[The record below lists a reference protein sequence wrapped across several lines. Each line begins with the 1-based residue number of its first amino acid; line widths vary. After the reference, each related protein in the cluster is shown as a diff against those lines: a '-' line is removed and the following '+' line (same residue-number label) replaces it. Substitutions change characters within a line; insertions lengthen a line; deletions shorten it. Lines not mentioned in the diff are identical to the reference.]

1 MQLHLIVL
9 KILRTEGSIL
19 INWLK
24 NISMENKN
32 FLYNLYYDWWK
43 NIDKF
48 IFSLILLLFFIGLFF
63 SLTSTSLLVSDKLDT
78 NDYSFFFK
86 HLIFILLGIIT
97 IFFLSSIKQ
106 EKLLKFSSIIFIISL
121 ISLILVPV
129 IGIEVKGSKR
139 WIDLYFLPR
148 FQPIELVKPFLIIFI
163 SLILSSEKYSNIYLK
178 YFFTFLIT
186 LLVALLLAVQPDIG
200 QTLLVFFSWSIL
212 IFTSG
217 ISIVFLLI
225 LFLLLIFVFSYLVFF
240 VPKFEYIKNRLVSF
254 FNSETG
260 TQNFQSDK
268 AIDSITSGG
277 FFGKGIGEGTLKNRV
292 PEAHTDYIISVISEE
307 FGVIAI
313 ILILLLFLIFIYS
326 VFKKVYF
333 ENEEKIKLILVGCI
347 SLILMQAMIHIGVN
361 IRLFP
366 TTGMT
371 LPFISY
377 GGSSII
383 SISILSGIILNLTK
397 RKIN

>member
-1 MQLHLIVL
+1 
-9 KILRTEGSIL
+9 
-19 INWLK
+19 
-24 NISMENKN
+24 MEYKR
-32 FLYNLYYDWWK
+32 FIHNLYYEWWK
-43 NIDKF
+43 NINKF
-48 IFSLILLLFFIGLFF
+48 IFSLIILLFLTGLFF
-63 SLTSTSLLVSDKLDT
+63 SLVSTSLIASDKLDT
-78 NDYSFFFK
+78 NDYTFFFK
-86 HLIFILLGIIT
+86 HLVFIFLGTIIILGI
-97 IFFLSSIKQ
+97 SSLKK
-106 EKLLKFSSIIFIISL
+106 EKLFSISL
-121 ISLILVPV
+121 IIFLLSLIFLVLVPF
-129 IGIEVKGSKR
+129 IGVEVKGSKR

-148 FQPIELVKPFLIIFI
+148 FQPVELVKPFLIIFI
-163 SLILSSEKYSNIYLK
+163 SSILCSQKYSNIYVK
-178 YFFTFLIT
+178 YLISFLVT
-186 LLVALLLAVQPDIG
+186 LCIAFLLAVQPDIG
-200 QTLLVFFSWSIL
+200 QTFLVFFSWLIL

-217 ISIVFLLI
+217 MSIIFLLGLFLSLISIF
-225 LFLLLIFVFSYLVFF
+225 FYLIFF
-240 VPKFEYIKNRLVSF
+240 VSKFEYIKSRLISF
-254 FNSETG
+254 FDSETG
-260 TQNFQSDK
+260 SHNFQSDK
-268 AIDSITSGG
+268 ALESITSGG

-333 ENEEKIKLILVGCI
+333 ENEEKTKLILVGCV
-347 SLILMQAMIHIGVN
+347 SLILMQAMVHVGVN

-371 LPFISY
+371 LPFLSY

>member
-1 MQLHLIVL
+1 
-9 KILRTEGSIL
+9 
-19 INWLK
+19 
-24 NISMENKN
+24 MEYKKTVFN
-32 FLYNLYYDWWK
+32 FYYQWWK

-48 IFSLILLLFFIGLFF
+48 IFLLIVLLFCTGLFF
-63 SLTSTSLLVSDKLDT
+63 SLVSTSLVASDKLNT

-86 HLIFILLGIIT
+86 HCIFILLGLFI
-97 IFFLSSIKQ
+97 IFFLSSIDK
-106 EKLLKFSSIIFIISL
+106 ETLLKFSVIFFL
-121 ISLILVPV
+121 ISLIFLILVPF
-129 IGIEVKGSKR
+129 IGIEIKGSKR
-139 WIDLYFLPR
+139 WIDLNFLPR
-148 FQPIELVKPFLIIFI
+148 FQPIELVKPFLIMFI
-163 SLILSSEKYSNIYLK
+163 SIILSSQKYTNIYIK
-178 YFFTFLIT
+178 YLLTFFTT
-186 LLVALLLAVQPDIG
+186 LVIALLLAVQPDIG
-200 QTLLVFFSWSIL
+200 QTLLIFFSWSIL

-217 ISIVFLLI
+217 INIFFLII
-225 LFLLLIFVFSYLVFF
+225 LFLFLIFAFLYLIFF
-240 VPKFEYIKNRLVSF
+240 VEKFEYIKNRLTSF
-254 FNSETG
+254 FDSEKG
-260 TQNFQSDK
+260 THNFQSDK

-326 VFKKVYF
+326 VFKKVNF
-333 ENEEKIKLILVGCI
+333 ENDEKIKLILVGCA
-347 SLILMQAMIHIGVN
+347 SLILMQTMIHIGVN

-397 RKIN
+397 RKIA

>member
-1 MQLHLIVL
+1 
-9 KILRTEGSIL
+9 
-19 INWLK
+19 
-24 NISMENKN
+24 MEYRRN
-32 FLYNLYYDWWK
+32 LYNLYYDWWK
-43 NIDKF
+43 NVDKF
-48 IFSLILLLFFIGLFF
+48 IFSLIILLFFVGLFF
-63 SLTSTSLLVSDKLDT
+63 SLVSTSLIVSDKLDT

-86 HLIFILLGIIT
+86 HLTFILLGLLII
-97 IFFLSSIKQ
+97 FSFSSIDQ
-106 EKLLKFSSIIFIISL
+106 EKLLKLSTIIFLFSL
-121 ISLILVPV
+121 LFLILVPF

-139 WIDLYFLPR
+139 WIDFYFLPR

-163 SLILSSEKYSNIYLK
+163 SIILSSQKFSNIYFK
-178 YFFTFLIT
+178 YLISFLTTLGIAI
-186 LLVALLLAVQPDIG
+186 LLVIQPDIG
-200 QTLLVFFSWSIL
+200 QTLLVFFTWLVL

-217 ISIVFLLI
+217 INIIFLTI
-225 LFLLLIFVFSYLVFF
+225 LFLSLIFTFLYLVFF
-240 VPKFEYIKNRLVSF
+240 VEKFLYIKNRLLSF
-254 FNSETG
+254 FNSEAG
-260 TQNFQSDK
+260 TYNSQSDK
-268 AIDSITSGG
+268 AIESITSGG
-277 FFGKGIGEGTLKNRV
+277 YFGKGIGEGTLKNTV
-292 PEAHTDYIISVISEE
+292 PEAHTDYVISVISEE

-333 ENEEKIKLILVGCI
+333 EKDEKIKLILVGCV

-383 SISILSGIILNLTK
+383 GVSILSGIILNFTK

>member
-1 MQLHLIVL
+1 M
-9 KILRTEGSIL
+9 ES
-19 INWLK
+19 K
-24 NISMENKN
+24 NL
-32 FLYNLYYDWWK
+32 LYSVYYNWWK

-48 IFSLILLLFFIGLFF
+48 IFSLIIFLFLIGLFF
-63 SLTSTSLLVSDKLDT
+63 SLVSTSLIASDKLDT

-86 HLIFILLGIIT
+86 HLAFIILGLAVIFI
-97 IFFLSSIKQ
+97 
-106 EKLLKFSSIIFIISL
+106 FSSIDQNKLFKYSIIVFL
-121 ISLILVPV
+121 ISLIFLFLVPL

-139 WIDLYFLPR
+139 WLDLYLLPR
-148 FQPIELVKPFLIIFI
+148 FQPVELVKPFLIIFI
-163 SLILSSEKYSNIYLK
+163 SLILCNQKYNNIFYK
-178 YFFTFLIT
+178 YFFSFLIT
-186 LLVALLLAVQPDIG
+186 LIVVLLLSFQPYIG
-200 QTLLVFFSWSIL
+200 QYLLVLFSWSIL

-217 ISIVFLLI
+217 ISMIFLI
-225 LFLLLIFVFSYLVFF
+225 FLFSSLIFVFIYLVFF
-240 VPKFEYIKNRLVSF
+240 FQKFEYIKNRLISF
-254 FNSETG
+254 FYSESG
-260 TQNFQSDK
+260 TYNFQSDK
-268 AIDSITSGG
+268 ALESIISGG

-313 ILILLLFLIFIYS
+313 ILISLLFLVFIYS
-326 VFKKVYF
+326 VFKKVYL
-333 ENEEKIKLILVGCI
+333 ENDEKIKLILVGSI
-347 SLILMQAMIHIGVN
+347 SLILMQTMIHIGVN

-383 SISILSGIILNLTK
+383 SISILSGVILNLTK